1 VTGPTDTLTQ
11 ILDLARW
18 APSGDNTQ
26 PWRFERLAPDRVAVH
41 AFDTRGHCVYDL
53 DGRPSQLSVGALI
66 ETAAIAAS
74 AHGLAMQAQRQ
85 AGSPD
90 ERPVFHLQF
99 NADPTVAPSPLL
111 PFVTQRS
118 VQRLP
123 LSTQPLD
130 GHAQGALEAAVGPG
144 FSIRWFAG
152 AAQRRRWAGMLW
164 RNAGLRL
171 RLPEAFETHRQ
182 VIEWNARFSDDRIPD
197 QALGVDAA
205 TRRLMR
211 WGMASWARV
220 DFMNRWLGGTIVPR
234 LLMDVRPA
242 LACAAHVAILADT
255 PPRGVEGQIEA
266 GRAVQRFW
274 LTATRLGL
282 QHQPSMTPLIFARY
296 VREGRAFTAH
306 AGSQRTAQQVAAELD
321 ALLGSGAPNAVWLGR
336 LGHGP
341 AALARSRRQSL
352 RQLGLDEA

>member
-1 VTGPTDTLTQ
+1 MDDGLIDQ
-11 ILDLARW
+11 ILELARW

-26 PWRFERLAPDRVAVH
+26 PWRFERLPGGCLAIH
-41 AFDTRGHCVYDL
+41 AFDTRAHCVYDL

-74 AHGLAMQAQRQ
+74 AHGLALAVQRR

-90 ERPVFHLQF
+90 DKPIWDVRFQ
-99 NADPTVAPSPLL
+99 ADKTLPASPLL
-111 PFVTQRS
+111 PWITQRS

-123 LSTQPLD
+123 LSTRALD
-130 GHAQGALEAAVGPG
+130 AETLAALESAVGPG
-144 FSIRWFAG
+144 YAVRWFAG

-171 RLPEAFETHRQ
+171 RLPEAFETHRS
-182 VIEWNARFSDDRIPD
+182 VIEWNAQFSDDRIPD
-197 QALGVDAA
+197 QALGVDGG
-205 TRRLMR
+205 TVRLMR
-211 WGMASWARV
+211 WGMASWHRV

-242 LACAAHVAILADT
+242 LACAAHLAIVAKVAPLT
-255 PPRGVEGQIEA
+255 VEDQMSA

-274 LTATRLGL
+274 LTATSLGL

-296 VREGRAFTAH
+296 VREDRAFTAH
-306 AGSQRTAQQVAAELD
+306 TPSRETALQVARELD
-321 ALLGSGAPNAVWLGR
+321 DMLGSDAPRAVWLGR

-341 AALARSRRQSL
+341 AAQARSRRQAL
-352 RQLGLDEA
+352 RQLWLNQG